1 MEISAE
7 LKINRPNLTDS
18 SIKTYTSLLSTVYKN
33 IFKKD
38 KINMADFKKVKIIT
52 EHLKN
57 IPLVT
62 RKTILSALY
71 VLTKNEDYKKDM
83 LTDIMENDIKQE
95 KQEKTETQK
104 NNWLETDKLNK
115 ILDELKIKALHAYK
129 TKDYQTIQ
137 QYILLALLS
146 GRYIP
151 PRRAK
156 DYTEFKIKNI
166 SNGDNYIKGNK
177 LYFNNY
183 KGSDKKGTQILEIP
197 NELKRILNK
206 WIKQNPTD
214 YLFFDANNNKLS
226 NVTLNQRLNKI
237 FDSKISVNAIRH
249 TYLTDKH
256 KDTIKNIDEL
266 KKDMHMMGSSIL
278 QSKVYIKCDKS

>member
-1 MEISAE
+1 MEITE
-7 LKINRPNLTDS
+7 QLKINRPNLSDS
-18 SIKTYTSLLSTVYKN
+18 SIKTYTSLLKTVYN
-33 IFKKD
+33 NVFKKD
-38 KINMADFKKVKIIT
+38 KINMSDFKKVKVIT
-52 EHLKN
+52 DHLKN

-71 VLTKNEDYKKDM
+71 VLTNDERYKKDM

-104 NNWLETDKLNK
+104 NNWLETDKLNET
-115 ILDELKIKALHAYK
+115 LEELKNKAQHAYK
-129 TKDYQTIQ
+129 IKDYQTIQ

-166 SNGDNYIKGNK
+166 TTDDNYIKGNK

-183 KGSDKKGTQILEIP
+183 KGSDKKGTQIIEIP
-197 NELKRILNK
+197 IELKRILTK
-206 WIKQNPTD
+206 WIKLNPTD
-214 YLFFDANNNKLS
+214 YLFFDAHNNKLS

-237 FDSKISVNAIRH
+237 FGSKISVNAIRH
-249 TYLTDKH
+249 TFLTDKH
-256 KDTIKNIDEL
+256 KDAVKNIDEL

-278 QSKVYIKCDKS
+278 QSKVYIKNDK

>member
-1 MEISAE
+1 MEIEKQLRIS
-7 LKINRPNLTDS
+7 RPNLSDS
-18 SIKTYTSLLSTVYKN
+18 SIKTYTSLLQTVYNN

-38 KINMADFKKVKIIT
+38 KINMIDFKNIDKILN
-52 EHLKN
+52 HLKN
-57 IPLVT
+57 IKPVT

-71 VLTKNEDYKKDM
+71 VLTKNDDYKINM
-83 LTDIMENDIKQE
+83 LEDIKENDIIQE

-104 NNWLETDKLNK
+104 NNWLETDKLNET
-115 ILDELKIKALHAYK
+115 LEELKNKALHAYK

-137 QYILLALLS
+137 QYILIALLS
-146 GRYIP
+146 GKYIP

-166 SNGDNYIKGNK
+166 SADDNYIKGNK

-183 KGSDKKGTQILEIP
+183 KGSDKKGTQIIIIP
-197 NELKRILNK
+197 LELKRILTK
-206 WIKQNPTD
+206 WIKLNPTD
-214 YLFFDANNNKLS
+214 YLFFDTHNNKLS

-237 FDSKISVNAIRH
+237 FGSKISVNAMRH
-249 TYLTDKH
+249 TFLTDKH

-266 KKDMHMMGSSIL
+266 KKDMHMMGSSII
-278 QSKVYIKCDKS
+278 QSKVYIKNDK

>member
-1 MEISAE
+1 MEIEKQLRIS
-7 LKINRPNLTDS
+7 RPNLSDS
-18 SIKTYTSLLSTVYKN
+18 SIKTYTSLLQTVYNN

-38 KINMADFKKVKIIT
+38 KINMIDFKNIDKILN
-52 EHLKN
+52 HLKN
-57 IPLVT
+57 IKPVT

-71 VLTKNEDYKKDM
+71 VLTKNDDYKINM
-83 LTDIMENDIKQE
+83 LEDIKENDIIQE

-104 NNWLETDKLNK
+104 NNWLETDKLNET
-115 ILDELKIKALHAYK
+115 LEELKNKALHAYK

-137 QYILLALLS
+137 QYILIALLS
-146 GRYIP
+146 GKYIP

-166 SNGDNYIKGNK
+166 STDDNYIKGNK

-183 KGSDKKGTQILEIP
+183 KGSDKKGTQIIIIP
-197 NELKRILNK
+197 LELKRILTK
-206 WIKQNPTD
+206 WIKLNPTD
-214 YLFFDANNNKLS
+214 YLFFDTHNNKLS

-237 FDSKISVNAIRH
+237 FGSKISVNAMRH
-249 TYLTDKH
+249 TFLTDKH

-266 KKDMHMMGSSIL
+266 KKDMHMMGSSII
-278 QSKVYIKCDKS
+278 QSKVYIKNDK

>member
-1 MEISAE
+1 MEISKQ
-7 LKINRPNLTDS
+7 LKISRPNLSDS
-18 SIKTYTSLLSTVYKN
+18 SIKTYTSLLQTVYNN

-38 KINMADFKKVKIIT
+38 KINMTDFKNIDKILN
-52 EHLKN
+52 HLKN
-57 IPLVT
+57 IKPVT

-71 VLTKNEDYKKDM
+71 VLTKNDDYKINM
-83 LTDIMENDIKQE
+83 LEDIKENDIIQE

-104 NNWLETDKLNK
+104 NNWLETDKLNET
-115 ILDELKIKALHAYK
+115 LEELKNKALHAYK

-137 QYILLALLS
+137 QYILIALLS
-146 GRYIP
+146 GKYIP

-166 SNGDNYIKGNK
+166 TSDDNYIKGNK

-183 KGSDKKGTQILEIP
+183 KGSDKKGTQIIEIP
-197 NELKRILNK
+197 LELKRILTK
-206 WIKQNPTD
+206 WIKLNPND
-214 YLFFDANNNKLS
+214 YLFFDTHNNKLS

-237 FDSKISVNAIRH
+237 FGSKISVNAMRH
-249 TYLTDKH
+249 TFLTDKH

-266 KKDMHMMGSSIL
+266 KKDMHYMGSSIL
-278 QSKVYIKCDKS
+278 QSKVYIKNDK

>member
-1 MEISAE
+1 MEIEKQLRIS
-7 LKINRPNLTDS
+7 RPNLSDS
-18 SIKTYTSLLSTVYKN
+18 SIKTYTSLLQTVYNN

-38 KINMADFKKVKIIT
+38 KINMTDFKNIDKILN
-52 EHLKN
+52 HLKN
-57 IPLVT
+57 IKPVT

-71 VLTKNEDYKKDM
+71 VLTKNDDYKINM
-83 LTDIMENDIKQE
+83 LEDIKENDIIQE

-104 NNWLETDKLNK
+104 NNWLETDKLNET
-115 ILDELKIKALHAYK
+115 LEELKNKALHAYK

-137 QYILLALLS
+137 QYILIALLS
-146 GRYIP
+146 GKYIP

-166 SNGDNYIKGNK
+166 SADDNYIKGNK

-183 KGSDKKGTQILEIP
+183 KGSDKKGTQIIDIP
-197 NELKRILNK
+197 LELKRILTK
-206 WIKQNPTD
+206 WIKLNPSD
-214 YLFFDANNNKLS
+214 YLFFDTHNNKLT

-237 FDSKISVNAIRH
+237 FGSKISVNAMRH
-249 TYLTDKH
+249 TFLTDKH

-266 KKDMHMMGSSIL
+266 KKDMHMMGSSII
-278 QSKVYIKCDKS
+278 QSKVYIKNDK

>member
-1 MEISAE
+1 MEIEKQLRIS
-7 LKINRPNLTDS
+7 RPNLSDS
-18 SIKTYTSLLSTVYKN
+18 SIKTYTSLLQTVYNN

-38 KINMADFKKVKIIT
+38 KINMIDFKNIDKILN
-52 EHLKN
+52 HLKN
-57 IPLVT
+57 IKPVT

-71 VLTKNEDYKKDM
+71 VLTKNDDYKINM
-83 LTDIMENDIKQE
+83 LEDIKENDIIQE

-104 NNWLETDKLNK
+104 NNWLETDKLNET
-115 ILDELKIKALHAYK
+115 LEELKNKALHAYK

-137 QYILLALLS
+137 QYILIALLS
-146 GRYIP
+146 GKYIP

-166 SNGDNYIKGNK
+166 SADDNYIKGNK

-183 KGSDKKGTQILEIP
+183 KGSDKKGTQIINIP
-197 NELKRILNK
+197 LELKRILTK
-206 WIKQNPTD
+206 WIKLNPTD
-214 YLFFDANNNKLS
+214 YLFFDTHNNKLS

-237 FDSKISVNAIRH
+237 FGSKISVNAMRH
-249 TYLTDKH
+249 TFLTDKH

-266 KKDMHMMGSSIL
+266 KKDMHMMGSSII
-278 QSKVYIKCDKS
+278 QSKVYIKNDK